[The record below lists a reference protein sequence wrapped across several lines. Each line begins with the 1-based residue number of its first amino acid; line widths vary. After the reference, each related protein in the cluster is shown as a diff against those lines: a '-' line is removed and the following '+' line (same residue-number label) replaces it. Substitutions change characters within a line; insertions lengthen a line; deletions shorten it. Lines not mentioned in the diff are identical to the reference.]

1 MILIVGLPKSGTT
14 SFTKLFSNAGYNTV
28 HWKISQ
34 GYIGKIIQQNKINNK
49 PLLTGLTKF
58 DCITQMDVC
67 IDHDHAYW
75 PQVSDY
81 KDLYYQNPD
90 AIFILNKR
98 DPSKVLSSF
107 KRWKKYDKRYDKRL
121 FTYNPE
127 LINDK
132 TDSGFINF
140 VKDHYNNIETF
151 FSSNPEAKF
160 IIFDIEEDS
169 VEKLEKYI
177 DLKGQKVFPRCNVN
191 WDKEK

>member
-14 SFTKLFSNAGYNTV
+14 SFTKLFSNAGYKSV
-28 HWKISQ
+28 HWKISER
-34 GYIGKIIQQNKINNK
+34 YIGKIIQQNKINNRR
-49 PLLTGLTKF
+49 LLSGLENF

-67 IDHDHAYW
+67 MDRENAYW
-75 PQVSDY
+75 PQITDY
-81 KDLYYQNPD
+81 EELYHQNPD

-107 KRWKKYDKRYDKRL
+107 KRWKKYDKRL

-140 VKDHYNNIETF
+140 VEDHYNNIENF
-151 FSSNPEAKF
+151 FYSKPEAKF
-160 IIFDIEEDS
+160 IIFDIDKDS

-177 DLKGQKVFPRCNVN
+177 DLKGQKVLPRCNVN